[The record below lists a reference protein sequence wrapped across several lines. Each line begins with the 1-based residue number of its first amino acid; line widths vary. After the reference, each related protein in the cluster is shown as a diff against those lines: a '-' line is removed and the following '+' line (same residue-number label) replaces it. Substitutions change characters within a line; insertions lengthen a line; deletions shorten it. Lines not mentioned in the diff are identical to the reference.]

1 MLLLA
6 SFAVSSLALGAI
18 GYVASVRWA
27 RFPQLVLPALL
38 GLLAAHAALKARP
51 DWEWAC
57 FPFASYAY
65 VQGFWLYPLATL
77 FFGVAAGRLPVRWNR
92 VVVLLA
98 GSAAL
103 AHGVARHSWIAWPEV
118 HGELVFADAQH
129 HLRQS
134 TAYTC
139 GPAACVAA
147 LSRCGVRVT
156 EREMASLCLTRSCGT
171 SLFDLYRGVVLS
183 LEGKP
188 YRVSIRMVTADHVME
203 RRLLVVASNRGGGH
217 AICVEGNATDAV
229 VHDPLQAA
237 GQTWSRQRLQQDFL
251 PPAIVIE
258 RSDRDHSE
266 PAAPR

>member
-6 SFAVSSLALGAI
+6 SFAVSSLALGAF
-18 GYVASVRWA
+18 GYVASMRWA

-38 GLLAAHAALKARP
+38 ALLAAHAALKARP

-77 FFGVAAGRLPVRWNR
+77 FFGVAAGRLPVRWNQ
-92 VVVLLA
+92 VVVSLVGCATL
-98 GSAAL
+98 S
-103 AHGVARHSWIAWPEV
+103 HGVARHSWIAWPEV
-118 HGELVFADAQH
+118 HGEPVFADAQH

-156 EREMASLCLTRSCGT
+156 EREMAELCLTRSCGT
-171 SLFDLYRGVVLS
+171 SLFDLYRGVVLA
-183 LEGKP
+183 LEG
-188 YRVSIRMVTADHVME
+188 RRFRISIRTVTADEVIHQ
-203 RRLLVVASNRGGGH
+203 RLLVVASNRGGGH
-217 AICVEGNATDAV
+217 AICVEGDAIDAV

-237 GQTWSRQRLQQDFL
+237 AQTWDLDRLRTGFL

-258 RSDRDHSE
+258 KSDHERFE
-266 PAAPR
+266 PAMPR

>member
-6 SFAVSSLALGAI
+6 SFAVSSLALGAF
-18 GYVASVRWA
+18 GYVASMRWA

-38 GLLAAHAALKARP
+38 ALLAAHAALKARP

-77 FFGVAAGRLPVRWNR
+77 FFGVAAGRLPVRWNQ
-92 VVVLLA
+92 VVVSLVGCATL
-98 GSAAL
+98 S
-103 AHGVARHSWIAWPEV
+103 HGVARHSWIAWPEV
-118 HGELVFADAQH
+118 HGEPVFADAQH

-156 EREMASLCLTRSCGT
+156 EREMAELCLTRSCGT
-171 SLFDLYRGVVLS
+171 SLFDLYRGVVLA
-183 LEGKP
+183 LEG
-188 YRVSIRMVTADHVME
+188 RRFRISIRTVTADEVIHQ
-203 RRLLVVASNRGGGH
+203 RLLVVASNRGGGH
-217 AICVEGNATDAV
+217 AICVEGDAIDAV

-237 GQTWSRQRLQQDFL
+237 AQTWDRQRLQRDFL

-258 RSDRDHSE
+258 RSDREHSE